1 MTRQDGHVPPPFVE
15 HESALTAWGQVH
27 RDLRRRIDRG
37 EFTAGQ
43 RIPTEV
49 DLIEAYGVSRITIR
63 RATKALADDGYVAS
77 RRGSGTYV
85 TDRRDVRCDL
95 DLSRPWREQV
105 VSTGHEAS
113 THLVE
118 THPIDRLPDD
128 IARHFPRVTST
139 RAITFGRHIQ
149 TVDSTPIA
157 ITESWYSEFSGRE
170 LHPPHPAAPIVHARG
185 FVEIGS
191 TNKHQAELLR
201 SFIDIPLI
209 VVITKSSLATTGE
222 PVEFSRTSWLGSRV
236 RLIYNRELTVDQID
250 MTQFLELD

>member
-1 MTRQDGHVPPPFVE
+1 MTPQDRGVSVSFIEPD
-15 HESALTAWGQVH
+15 SALTAWGQVH
-27 RDLRRRIDRG
+27 RDLRRRIDTG
-37 EFTAGQ
+37 EFTAGHK
-43 RIPTEV
+43 IPTEV

-63 RATKALADDGYVAS
+63 RATKALADDGYVVS
-77 RRGSGTYV
+77 KRGSGTYV

-95 DLSRPWREQV
+95 DLSHPWREQI

-118 THPIDRLPDD
+118 THPIDQLPAD
-128 IARHFPRVTST
+128 IARHFPRVTVQ
-139 RAITFGRHIQ
+139 RPLTFGRHIQ

-170 LHPPHPAAPIVHARG
+170 LHPPHPAEPIVHARG

-191 TNKHQAELLR
+191 TNARQAELLR

-209 VVITKSSLATTGE
+209 VVITRSSLATTGE
-222 PVEFSRTSWLGSRV
+222 AVEFSRTSWLGSRV
-236 RLIYNRELTVDQID
+236 RLIYNRELTVAQID
-250 MTQFLELD
+250 MTQFLELE